1 MARRRLRTLRTLRT
15 KRTQTLRTKR
25 TQTLRNKRTPTTR
38 QTLRNKRTH
47 PKKGGNYDT
56 DFTTRTYE
64 GQATEPLH
72 TITSASTLGTMSGA
86 AYARHKAA
94 EYLQLHSKI

>member
-1 MARRRLRTLRTLRT
+1 M
-15 KRTQTLRTKR
+15 QT
-25 TQTLRNKRTPTTR
+25 
-38 QTLRNKRTH
+38 RNKRTH

-56 DFTTRTYE
+56 DFTTRTYD

>member
-1 MARRRLRTLRTLRT
+1 MARRTLRTLRT
-15 KRTQTLRTKR
+15 KRTR
-25 TQTLRNKRTPTTR
+25 TLRNKRMQTR
-38 QTLRNKRTH
+38 NKRTRTLRTKRTH

>member
-1 MARRRLRTLRTLRT
+1 MARRTLRTLRT
-15 KRTQTLRTKR
+15 KRTR
-25 TQTLRNKRTPTTR
+25 TLRNKRTRTLRNKRTR
-38 QTLRNKRTH
+38 TLRNKRTH